1 MQMLIMCC
9 KMNIKRTCLL
19 LPCNYRVTDR
29 REREGEESLA
39 VTMTGQM
46 SGEIIIQI
54 FTSIIITAE
63 LWLRICLV

>member
-1 MQMLIMCC
+1 MCC
-9 KMNIKRTCLL
+9 KMNIKRTYRL
-19 LPCNYRVTDR
+19 LPCNYRATDR